1 MLSGIASSLSGLSAA
16 QTKLATSAHNVAN
29 ANTDGFKK
37 NRVLLEEASQGGVR
51 ATIEPVETSGP
62 VAFKETTRGFG
73 PVEQSNVDL
82 GEAMVDLLITQRFF
96 EANLGALETQ
106 HKTLGSVLDILE

>member
-1 MLSGIASSLSGLSAA
+1 MLSGIASSLSGLTAA

-37 NRVLLEEASQGGVR
+37 HRVLLEEASQGGVR
-51 ATIEPVETSGP
+51 ATIEAPDTPGSMT
-62 VAFKETTRGFG
+62 FKDTTRGLV

-106 HKTLGSVLDILE
+106 HETLGSVLDILE